1 MLWLFRIN
9 LLLVLCVTA
18 SAASIPTDPIVPI
31 NPEKTDAKTL
41 APDRRTVRKQVRG
54 VMLSQYTVSEEDF
67 KTLKEWGV
75 TVARYQMYPVG
86 KRWEGKTSEREG
98 FSTWLDW
105 KIGVLKGET
114 LPLARK
120 YGIPLVVDLHVPP
133 GGRGGSGMK
142 MLDDPLWADFF
153 VDCWRKIAIQLKDER
168 GVYAYDLI
176 NEPTQFGKPKVCDYL
191 EIQRRAASAIRT
203 IDAITPII
211 VSCRNDV
218 AWCAPS
224 AFKWMKPIA
233 LPNIFYQFHMY
244 EPFEYTHQKVLPQF
258 KETVASYPDAA
269 KGWDANGLRKML
281 APVRDFEKKYSV
293 RIFVGEFSAVA
304 YAKGCDKWIADTTS
318 ILNEY
323 GWDWCYHAFREWPG
337 WSVEHEVIAGD
348 SATTAKFTLSV
359 DNPRKRALL
368 SAFSNAQR

>member
-142 MLDDPLWADFF
+142 MLHR
-153 VDCWRKIAIQLKDER
+153 RKQSQRTPYYLKHS
-168 GVYAYDLI
+168 AKL
-176 NEPTQFGKPKVCDYL
+176 
-191 EIQRRAASAIRT
+191 ASKLV
-203 IDAITPII
+203 P
-211 VSCRNDV
+211 
-218 AWCAPS
+218 
-224 AFKWMKPIA
+224 
-233 LPNIFYQFHMY
+233 
-244 EPFEYTHQKVLPQF
+244 THQTP
-258 KETVASYPDAA
+258 
-269 KGWDANGLRKML
+269 
-281 APVRDFEKKYSV
+281 
-293 RIFVGEFSAVA
+293 
-304 YAKGCDKWIADTTS
+304 
-318 ILNEY
+318 
-323 GWDWCYHAFREWPG
+323 
-337 WSVEHEVIAGD
+337 
-348 SATTAKFTLSV
+348 
-359 DNPRKRALL
+359 
-368 SAFSNAQR
+368 